1 MLSAPFR
8 LYFEIRKNLR
18 QMNVPE
24 ITVGKLSSSFRLALL
39 PFVLK
44 DLVFRTSFESFYH
57 SAIFFEYYSKLN
69 KQRKLGIPVIDT
81 FGSMMEFES
90 QQGIHRRSG
99 FFILGAAFAAVLTN
113 PLDMI
118 TTRLIIQQKSAYSG
132 MIDCAKTIIKEEGI
146 GKLLISGFGARTG
159 FLALHGSLMMALTP
173 RVLPLVQQA
182 YSIENL
188 IN

>member
-1 MLSAPFR
+1 
-8 LYFEIRKNLR
+8 
-18 QMNVPE
+18 MNVPE
-24 ITVGKLSSSFRLALL
+24 ITVGKMSAAFKLAYV
-39 PFVLK
+39 PFVLR
-44 DLVFRTSFESFYH
+44 DVIFRISFESFYH

-69 KQRKLGIPVIDT
+69 RQRKMGMPAIDT

-90 QQGIHRRSG
+90 QQGIHKRSG
-99 FFILGAAFAAVLTN
+99 FFILGAIFAAALTN

-132 MIDCAKTIIKEEGI
+132 MIDCAKTIIKEEGL
-146 GKLLISGFGARTG
+146 GKLLISGFGARTA
-159 FLALHGSLMMALTP
+159 FLALHGSMMMAFTP
-173 RVLPLVQQA
+173 RVLPLLQEA